1 MLLKIKEKVTTNPIW
16 WHFLSVTVPDKVT
29 RESGAFIYV
38 EGGSNNNPRFEI
50 GQVLFFKYLK
60 ELQERQFVSDGPSQE
75 LLDG

>member
-50 GQVLFFKYLK
+50 GQVLFFK
-60 ELQERQFVSDGPSQE
+60 
-75 LLDG
+75 